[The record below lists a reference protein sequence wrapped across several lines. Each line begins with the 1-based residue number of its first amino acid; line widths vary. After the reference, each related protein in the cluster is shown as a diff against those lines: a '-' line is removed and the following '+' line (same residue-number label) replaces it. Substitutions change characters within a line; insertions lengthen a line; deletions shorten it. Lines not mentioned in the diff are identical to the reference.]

1 MSIAAELLPAVVL
14 ERTFVDVS
22 MLLLSTEL
30 PAALKEALLPSLL
43 AAIVGLL
50 VFSTLYAS
58 KIVAGRRHVEELQR
72 ALRDKEKA
80 VLALEASE
88 ERFRTLC
95 DHAPVGIFVD
105 DGRGNGV
112 YHNSK
117 CGEITGLS
125 VEGGLGNG
133 WHTAIHPDDRE
144 RVVNRVLEAVSKGEA
159 YQDCNRYVHSDGTV
173 RWVEGI
179 AVPVK
184 AADGELV
191 AYVGTLLDVTAQRKA
206 AEAQQASESRYLAIV
221 NEQSDLIVRWQT
233 NGTLLFANQA
243 WCDFQGCSL
252 DEALGIDFLSV
263 VPDQR
268 REELRQ
274 WASTVTAEQPV
285 VSGESTF
292 VMADGRRHFQ
302 LWTEHGIFDEQG
314 RLIEIQSV
322 GRDITA
328 EREAED
334 QFREQQSL
342 LAHVSRL
349 STMGELVAGIAHEVN
364 QPLYSIKNCAQAL
377 QNVLADE
384 NQSNRELMVQ
394 CADQISDA
402 SSRAGEMIRRMRS
415 FVRHGETE
423 REVCDLNLLVEE
435 AVRLVEFEGRRHQAT
450 VVVRPTN
457 ECVLVRVDRVQ
468 IQQVLVNLLKN
479 AFESIAAAGCEIREV
494 EACCSVAGSVGK
506 ISIVDSGPGVPE
518 EFIETIF
525 DAFVTTRKEGMGMGL
540 AISRTI
546 VEGHYGRIRVE
557 QPQGSGA
564 AFLVELP
571 LHDPAQSFAS
581 IDVTSAVDPVS
592 DVTVNAV
599 NVVAQEA

>member
-1 MSIAAELLPAVVL
+1 MSFLAESLFGRFANQAVVV
-14 ERTFVDVS
+14 ES
-22 MLLLSTEL
+22 GLLLSIEL
-30 PAALKEALLPSLL
+30 PATWRGALLPSLL
-43 AAIVGLL
+43 AAITGLV
-50 VFSTLYAS
+50 VFSLLYAS
-58 KIVAGRRHVEELQR
+58 KIVAGRRQVEELQQ

-80 VLALEASE
+80 VLALAASE

-105 DGRGNGV
+105 DGNGNGV

-117 CGEITGLS
+117 CGEITGLLLD
-125 VEGGLGNG
+125 EGQGDG
-133 WHTAIHPDDRE
+133 WHKAIHPDDRE
-144 RVVNRVLEAVSKGEA
+144 RVVKRVSESVARQES
-159 YQDCNRYVHSDGTV
+159 YQDCNRYVHPDGTV

-184 AADGELV
+184 GADGELV

-206 AEAQQASESRYLAIV
+206 AEAQQASESRYRAIV

-233 NGTLLFANQA
+233 DGTLLFANQA
-243 WCDFQGCSL
+243 WCEFQGCSL

-268 REELRQ
+268 REVLRE
-274 WASTVTAEQPV
+274 WALMVTDDQPV
-285 VSGESTF
+285 VSGESKF
-292 VMADGRRHFQ
+292 VMADGRQCFQ
-302 LWTEHGIFDEQG
+302 LWTEHGIFDDRG

-322 GRDITA
+322 GRDITLERVA
-328 EREAED
+328 EE

-384 NQSNRELMVQ
+384 HRSNRELMVQ

-402 SSRAGEMIRRMRS
+402 ASRAGEMIRRMRN

-423 REVCDLNLLVEE
+423 REVCDLNSLVEE
-435 AVRLVEFEGRRHQAT
+435 AVRLVGFEGRRHQAT
-450 VVVRPTN
+450 VVVLTTDER
-457 ECVLVRVDRVQ
+457 VDVSVDRVQ

-479 AFESIAAAGCEIREV
+479 AFESMATAECELREAVAGCSI
-494 EACCSVAGSVGK
+494 VGAVGR
-506 ISIVDSGPGVPE
+506 ISIVDSGAGVPE
-518 EFIETIF
+518 EIQKTIF

-546 VEGHYGRIRVE
+546 VEGHDGRIWLE
-557 QPQGSGA
+557 QREGCGA
-564 AFLVELP
+564 AFHVELP
-571 LHDPAQSFAS
+571 LNEVAERFAND
-581 IDVTSAVDPVS
+581 DVSGETNLAPG
-592 DVTVNAV
+592 TPE
-599 NVVAQEA
+599 NVVIQEA